1 MGNMFQQGTI
11 PIENPAVYEAVKS
24 AIESAFATPS
34 VRTFLQQVA
43 RAKLRVRDF
52 EQTLDQGL
60 LGDAAKTGYA
70 QLGDSDRGQI
80 RELYLSSVEQV
91 PQDIRG
97 NFLKVYAYY

>member
-1 MGNMFQQGTI
+1 MFQQGTI
-11 PIENPAVYEAVKS
+11 PIEDPAAYEAVKT

-34 VRTFLQQVA
+34 VRPFLQRVA
-43 RAKLRVRDF
+43 RANLRVRDF
-52 EQTLDQGL
+52 EQVLNQGL
-60 LGDAAKTGYA
+60 LGEDAKTAYA
-70 QLGDSDRGQI
+70 RLGDSDRGQI